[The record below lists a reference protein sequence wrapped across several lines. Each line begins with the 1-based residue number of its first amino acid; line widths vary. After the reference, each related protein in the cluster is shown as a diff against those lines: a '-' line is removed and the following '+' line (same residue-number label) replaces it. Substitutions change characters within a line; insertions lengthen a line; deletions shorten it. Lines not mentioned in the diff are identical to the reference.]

1 MITETMCKFYFQ
13 EIVTNREFCECG
25 SLMEF
30 KQQFEF
36 KSYESLDAG
45 SPYYDDELFKIFAC
59 SACNS
64 ATVILYTALINL
76 DEEDEHYDIQ
86 DQIFRVYSRKVL
98 YAPKK
103 QLHWAIPR
111 AIQEVLDQAESVI
124 SNSPRAS
131 FILCRAVLEE
141 ICNDFNIPT
150 EQQNNKGKNYFIK
163 LHDRLSQLFDREKLP
178 EELQTIIKDIK
189 DFGNEGAHSTHLKF
203 SQQVEIEDAENL
215 IMLVNYVLGRLYV
228 DRYRQKEASDILK
241 TLKNKVLPDQ
251 K

>member
-1 MITETMCKFYFQ
+1 MSKIPFQ
-13 EIVTNREFCECG
+13 DIAGNREFCNCG
-25 SLMEF
+25 NLMQF
-30 KQQFEF
+30 QQQFKFEDYDD
-36 KSYESLDAG
+36 SYHLG
-45 SPYYDDELFKIFAC
+45 SPYYAIELFQIFTC

-64 ATVILYTALINL
+64 ATVILYTTVVN
-76 DEEDEHYDIQ
+76 EDEHYDIQ
-86 DQIFRVYSRKVL
+86 DEMFRDYSRKVL

-103 QLHWAIPR
+103 QLHPAIPK

-141 ICNDFNIPT
+141 ICNDFEIPT

-163 LHDRLSQLFDREKLP
+163 LHDRLSQLFEQEKLP
-178 EELQTIIKDIK
+178 EELQIIIKDIK

-203 SQQVEIEDAENL
+203 SQQVEIEDAGNL
-215 IMLVNYVLGRLYV
+215 IMLVKYVLERLYV
-228 DRYRQKEASDILK
+228 DRYRQKEAKNILK
-241 TLKNKVLPDQ
+241 TLKSKVLPQQ

>member
-1 MITETMCKFYFQ
+1 MC
-13 EIVTNREFCECG
+13 EISLQDIGDNREFCECG

-30 KQQFEF
+30 KQEFEF
-36 KSYESLDAG
+36 KSYDSLYTG
-45 SPYYDDELFKIFAC
+45 SPYYNDELFKIFAC

-76 DEEDEHYDIQ
+76 DEEDEHYE
-86 DQIFRVYSRKVL
+86 IFRVYSRKVL

-103 QLHWAIPR
+103 QLHGAIPR

-141 ICNDFNIPT
+141 ICNDFEIPT
-150 EQQNNKGKNYFIK
+150 EDNKSKFINLYK
-163 LHDRLSQLFDREKLP
+163 RLSILFEQETLP
-178 EELQTIIKDIK
+178 KELQMIIKSIK
-189 DFGNEGAHSTHLKF
+189 DFGNEGAHSAHLKF
-203 SQQVEIEDAENL
+203 SKQIKTEDAKNL
-215 IMLVNYVLGRLYV
+215 IILVEYVLERLYV
-228 DRYRQKEASDILK
+228 DRYRQQKAEDILK
-241 TLKNKVLPDQ
+241 NLKNKVLPDQ